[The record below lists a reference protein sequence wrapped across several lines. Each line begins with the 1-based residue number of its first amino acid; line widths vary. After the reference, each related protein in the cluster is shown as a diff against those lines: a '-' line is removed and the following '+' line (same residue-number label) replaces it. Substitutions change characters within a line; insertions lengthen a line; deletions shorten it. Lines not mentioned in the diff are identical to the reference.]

1 MATVPIDEELI
12 SVGEYLRT
20 SYSPDR
26 EYVDGRV
33 EERNLGEKEHS
44 ALQSYLTALFWI
56 NRAAWG
62 IEVFSELRTQVAGKK
77 FRIPDVLVVRAG
89 VRFDHVLDQPPL
101 IAIEIL
107 SPDDRIGKM
116 QEKFDEY
123 IAFGVEHIWV
133 FDPERRVAWRV
144 DGDGLHRISE
154 DALTVP
160 GTPIRV
166 VLGEVF
172 EELDRG

>member
-1 MATVPIDEELI
+1 MATVPVDEELI

-44 ALQSYLTALFWI
+44 RLQMFLAALFFT
-56 NRAAWG
+56 NRVAWG
-62 IEVFSELRTQVAGKK
+62 VEVFPELRTQVAGKK
-77 FRIPDVLVVRAG
+77 FRIPDLLVIRAG
-89 VRFDHVLDQPPL
+89 TRFESVLDQPPL

-107 SPDDRIGKM
+107 SPDDRIGKL

-123 IAFGVEHIWV
+123 VAFGVEHIWV

-144 DGDGLHRISE
+144 DGDGLHRVTA
-154 DALTVP
+154 DALCVP

-166 VLGEVF
+166 VLGQVF
-172 EELDRG
+172 AELDRV